1 MTTTIDFKARA
12 PSVQKF
18 WEGKGLNIKTET
30 WRDVWEESHD
40 KAFMVA
46 GVANAELLSD
56 IKALMDKAMAE
67 GTNYKEWCKNFKEIA
82 ENRGWTTWDNY
93 NDAKKAWRMRTIYET
108 NMRTSYA
115 AGRYKKLKE
124 AEVPFW
130 IYRHSDYVSNPR
142 PHHVAL
148 DGLCLPADDPFWE
161 THYPPNG
168 WGCQCYVEG
177 SIKQRGSFEGMK
189 KRAAVV
195 PPADEGWNYA
205 PGASLIEKG
214 FLEKKA
220 ADIPPNYLKTMMT
233 WLAGTLYNVAELKKG
248 KSYSSFYAQAKPAS
262 GKRWE
267 KNKSFKVGEID
278 AQLEKALKERG
289 VALESTAIVQRNQ
302 DITHATRKSK
312 GDKRIA
318 DEWLEKM
325 PDHLKKADA
334 VFFDKTQETPALL
347 FVFKHEGGKAK
358 KVTVKVNENL
368 GHGKKANILR
378 TSGIITTPQGL
389 QGANYELLRG
399 DYFWLNK
406 K

>member
-18 WEGKGLNIKTET
+18 WEGKGLNVKTQT

-46 GVANAELLSD
+46 GVTNAELLSD

-93 NDAKKAWRMRTIYET
+93 NEAKKAWRMRTIYET

-189 KRAAVV
+189 KRAALV
-195 PPADEGWNYA
+195 PEPDEGWAYA
-205 PGASLIEKG
+205 PGRSRLAETD
-214 FLEKKA
+214 FLNKK
-220 ADIPPNYLKTMMT
+220 LKKHPETMKKLLYT
-233 WLAGTLYNVAELKKG
+233 WLATKLHKFIHVKEA
-248 KSYSSFYAQAKPAS
+248 SYVSFYKKVREGKNVGHQSFLVGRVKPQ
-262 GKRWE
+262 W
-267 KNKSFKVGEID
+267 
-278 AQLEKALKERG
+278 EKALKEKG
-289 VALESTAIVQRNQ
+289 VALKNTDIVQSNK
-302 DITHATRKSK
+302 DITHTVRRAKK
-312 GDKRIA
+312 FKRIT
-318 DEWLEKM
+318 DEWLAKL
-325 PDHLKKADA
+325 PTHLNKPDA
-334 VFFDKTQETPALL
+334 VILDTNNKKEPAILL
-347 FVFKHEGGKAK
+347 IYKGDNGGKAK
-358 KVTVKVNENL
+358 KITILLNQGLKRGKV
-368 GHGKKANILR
+368 ANVVR
-378 TSGIITTPQGL
+378 TGGLADPQGL
-389 QGANYELLRG
+389 NGKSYTLIEGSR
-399 DYFWLNK
+399 FWLGE
-406 K
+406 